1 MAVAP
6 PVRDPDARLN
16 RQIAE
21 AKVDALFAV
30 VPLAVGGAAIAAAI
44 LAATLGRLGFLNLR
58 DGLAW
63 VAYISICAAAH
74 VGLAR
79 AYRRAHPIGEGWRG
93 WALAFSAIS
102 LAEGLG
108 WGWASVALA
117 KGGGLEVELIV
128 LVVALSVAAGAIS
141 AFSPYLPAFLAL
153 FVPTTFPY
161 AFASIASNDPLKCAT
176 FLLMLA
182 FICAMGAL
190 GVATNRSFDRLVR
203 LRLRTEELAEDLQRQ
218 KEIAEQANLAKST
231 FLAAASHDLRQ
242 PVHALGLFL
251 GALRGVD
258 DPKERERLLDQIEA
272 SANAVDGLF
281 ASLLDISRLD
291 AGVVEVHRR
300 PFAIDP
306 LLTRICDDQAA
317 EAEAKGISLVRKK
330 TTAIVDSDP
339 LLVERILRNLASNA
353 IRYTDR
359 GRVVVGCRR
368 RGGAL
373 AAQVWDSGRGIPA
386 DQQDKVFQ
394 EYYQLDNPERDRT
407 KGLGLGLAIVRRLTN
422 LLDCRLNLRSQPG
435 RGSCFEVELPLAASQ
450 NYAPASGPQ
459 ELSGA
464 LAKGLIVVVDD
475 ELAIREAMSTLLSR
489 WGYQIVTASS
499 GEEAVRRL
507 STWPVQPDLAICDY
521 RLRHG
526 ESGIEVI
533 ERLRSEYNSA
543 IPAMLIT
550 GDTAPDRLAEAK
562 ANGLLLLHKPVS
574 NSRLRAVIAN
584 LTAAASATENAHESA
599 TSLVR

>member
-6 PVRDPDARLN
+6 PARDPDARLQT
-16 RQIAE
+16 QIAE
-21 AKVDALFAV
+21 AKVEALFDV

-44 LAATLGRLGFLNLR
+44 LAATLGRLSLLDLR
-58 DGLAW
+58 EGLGW
-63 VAYISICAAAH
+63 VAYISICAGAH
-74 VGLAR
+74 IALAR
-79 AYRRAHPIGEGWRG
+79 AYRRARPIGERWRA
-93 WALAFSAIS
+93 WTSAFSAIG

-108 WGWASVALA
+108 WGWASVALTR
-117 KGGGLEVELIV
+117 GGGLEVELIV
-128 LVVALSVAAGAIS
+128 MVVALSVAAGSIS
-141 AFSPYLPAFLAL
+141 AFSPHLPAFFAL

-161 AFASIASNDPLKCAT
+161 AFASAVSRDPLKFAT
-176 FLLMLA
+176 FPLILA

-190 GVATNRSFDRLVR
+190 GVAANRSFDRMVR
-203 LRLRTEELAEDLQRQ
+203 LRLKTEELAGDLQRQ

-272 SANAVDGLF
+272 SASAVDGLF

-317 EAEAKGISLVRKK
+317 EADAKGVFLVHKRTK
-330 TTAIVDSDP
+330 AIVDSDP
-339 LLVERILRNLASNA
+339 LLIERILRNLVSNA
-353 IRYTDR
+353 IRYTDH

-373 AAQVWDSGRGIPA
+373 AAQVWDSGRGIPL
-386 DQQDKVFQ
+386 DQQEKVFQ

-407 KGLGLGLAIVRRLTN
+407 KGLGLGLAIVRRLTS
-422 LLDCRLNLRSQPG
+422 LLGCRLNLRSQPG
-435 RGSCFEVELPLAASQ
+435 RGSCFEVELPMAASQ
-450 NYAPASGPQ
+450 TNPAAIGAQ

-475 ELAIREAMSTLLSR
+475 ELAIRDAMSTLLGR
-489 WGYQIVTASS
+489 WGYQVVTAGS
-499 GEEAVRRL
+499 GEDAVRRL
-507 STWPVQPDLAICDY
+507 ATWPVQPDLAICDY
-521 RLRHG
+521 RLRDG

-574 NSRLRAVIAN
+574 NSKLRAVIAN
-584 LTAAASATENAHESA
+584 LTAAASVSEIAPENAA
-599 TSLVR
+599 SLVK